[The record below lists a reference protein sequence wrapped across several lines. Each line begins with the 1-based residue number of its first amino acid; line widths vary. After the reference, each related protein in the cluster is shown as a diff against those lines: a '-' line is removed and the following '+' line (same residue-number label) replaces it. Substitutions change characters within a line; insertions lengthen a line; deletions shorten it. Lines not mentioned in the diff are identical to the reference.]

1 MEKTG
6 EILKDDR
13 CVILVHLI
21 VSDGSVEEL
30 REQLEE
36 IVRKKSDEEVSNG
49 R

>member
-1 MEKTG
+1 M
-6 EILKDDR
+6 KDDR

-36 IVRKKSDEEVSNG
+36 IVRKKGEGETEEVWS
-49 R
+49 RK